1 MASRLSVVVPF
12 YGVEDYI
19 GDCLESIR
27 IQSFHDIEVIAV
39 DDGSLDGSRD
49 VVDAYVAK
57 DSRFRV
63 VEQRNQG
70 LGPARNTGTA
80 HAEGE
85 FITFIDSDDL
95 VTVHGFE
102 RMVALLDESGSSFAG
117 GNARRFNNSSGVR
130 QSWSHRI
137 AFGQDRL
144 ATHVSE
150 HPALARD
157 RMIWNKVY
165 RRSFWDE
172 YGYSFPAIRYEDY
185 PVTMAAHLDAVTVDV
200 MADPVYF
207 WRERESG
214 DSITQQAFRYDN
226 LLDRVVSAEM
236 VLEQLGRATVPVR
249 EEVLAALAET
259 DLVTIAQ
266 AFATVPD
273 SDADQLLALGRRL
286 AGHLG
291 DTAIRKTH
299 HFNRIQYQALMGE
312 DVDLLRRL
320 AVYRAEHGL
329 SGHARGKAH
338 PLLPRRMEFPYP
350 GLGERGLPRR
360 LYAVP
365 RRQVGLRTTVR
376 SAHWRDGAL
385 EVVGTAE
392 IRHVRTGRDSHL
404 TVDFGSGGRW
414 APLQVQRFDA
424 LDTHGDSSYV
434 GFCTTVPHELLE
446 QMSGDPEH
454 SGQFRVGLR
463 SQGRFS
469 EDTLKYPTPGSAAW
483 PEGSP
488 VTPDV
493 WAQPTVTSRNQFV
506 VTWLHHP
513 ARLDRASVVDGS
525 YRLAVQVTDTP
536 ATADLVFARNRTAP
550 ELRWPGTVTPREGG
564 ATLDFSLPMTAL
576 LEGVEHDDPFLQSN
590 TRAVL
595 LALDDAEPETIV
607 WTAGERSV
615 GAVHG
620 GHLVRLT
627 RSPAARV
634 NLVEGP
640 VRLTAVSVALE
651 ADGSVLV
658 VSGQSWSEDSDW
670 RPHWRRYLPD
680 SDTHVDLDAE
690 VSIEGGGWQARVPVE
705 SLVQVGRTEDLA
717 ARPVMWS
724 LFEAP
729 PDGPE
734 TAVACEPFLYSGLP
748 LEFGEGGRL
757 ARVRVDR
764 EILHVTV
771 SLAPAE
777 SS

>member
-1 MASRLSVVVPF
+1 VAARLSVIVPF

-27 IQSFHDIEVIAV
+27 IQSFDDIEVIAV
-39 DDGSLDGSRD
+39 DDGSPDGSRGVAD
-49 VVDAYVAK
+49 QFVAK
-57 DSRFRV
+57 DPRFRV
-63 VEQRNQG
+63 VEQQNQG
-70 LGPARNTGTA
+70 LGPARNTGVA

-102 RMVALLDESGSSFAG
+102 RMLALLDHSGSAFAG

-137 AFGQDRL
+137 AFNQNRL

-150 HPALARD
+150 YPPLARD
-157 RMIWNKVY
+157 RMVWNKVY

-172 YGYSFPAIRYEDY
+172 FGYAFPAIRYEDY
-185 PVTMAAHLDAVTVDV
+185 PVTLAAHLDAVTVDV

-236 VLEQLGRATVPVR
+236 VLGHLDRATLRVR
-249 EEVLAALAET
+249 REVLAALAET

-273 SDADQLLALGRRL
+273 SEADRLLALGRRL
-286 AGHLG
+286 AEHLG
-291 DTAIRKTH
+291 ETAVRRTH
-299 HFNRIQYQALMGE
+299 HFNRIQYEALLSE
-312 DVDLLRRL
+312 NVDLLRRL
-320 AVYRAEHGL
+320 AVFRSENGL
-329 SGHARGKAH
+329 SGHARGQAH
-338 PLLPRRMEFPYP
+338 PILPGRMELPYP
-350 GLGERGLPRR
+350 GLGERGVPRR

-376 SAHWRDGAL
+376 SARWHDGAL
-385 EVVGTAE
+385 EITATAE
-392 IRHVRTGRDSHL
+392 IRHVRTGRDSQL
-404 TVDFGSGGRW
+404 TVDFGAGGRW
-414 APLQVQRFDA
+414 VRLTAERFDA
-424 LDTHGDSSYV
+424 VDSHGDTSYV
-434 GFCTTVPHELLE
+434 GFRTTVPHELLA
-446 QMSGDPEH
+446 QVAGDAERP
-454 SGQFRVGLR
+454 GQLRVGLR
-463 SQGRFS
+463 NGRRFS
-469 EDTLKYPTPGSAAW
+469 EDTLKHPTQGSAAW
-483 PEGSP
+483 PQGHQ
-488 VTPDV
+488 VTEDV
-493 WAQPTVTSRNQFV
+493 WAQPTVTSRGQFV

-513 ARLDRASVVDGS
+513 ARLSEASVVDGT
-525 YRLAVQVTDTP
+525 YQLAVQVNGNP
-536 ATADLVFARNRTAP
+536 STADLVFARNRTAP
-550 ELRWPGTVTPREGG
+550 ELRWPGTVTQVGDAAVVR
-564 ATLDFSLPMTAL
+564 FSVPVAAIV
-576 LEGVEHDDPFLQSN
+576 EGVEHDDPFLQSN
-590 TRAVL
+590 ARAVR
-595 LALDDAEPETIV
+595 LAVDADEPETIV
-607 WTAGERSV
+607 WTDGDRSV

-620 GHLVRLT
+620 EHLVRLT

-640 VRLTAVSVALE
+640 LRLTAVSVRLE
-651 ADGSVLV
+651 DDGSSLV
-658 VSGQSWSEDSDW
+658 VTGQRWSDDTDW

-680 SDTHVDLDAE
+680 SDTHVDLDTE
-690 VSIEGGGWQARVPVE
+690 VTLEPGTWQARVPIS
-705 SLVQVGRTEDLA
+705 SLVEVADAGDLA
-717 ARPVMWS
+717 ARNVMWS

-729 PDGPE
+729 QDGPA
-734 TAVACEPFLYSGLP
+734 TAVACEPFLHADLP
-748 LEFGEGGRL
+748 LEFGQHGRR
-757 ARVRVDR
+757 AQVRVDR